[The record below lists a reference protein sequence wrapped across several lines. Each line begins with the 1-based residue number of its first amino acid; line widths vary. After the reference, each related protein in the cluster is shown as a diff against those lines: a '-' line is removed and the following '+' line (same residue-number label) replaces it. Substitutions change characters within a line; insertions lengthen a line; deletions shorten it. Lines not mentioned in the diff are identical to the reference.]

1 MVGGG
6 WGARANSEFKMKI
19 IQSVIDCL
27 TPSAG
32 QSADLRDVRSKQA
45 NKQTNRKEGEDA
57 LTGDALKI
65 ST

>member
-1 MVGGG
+1 MEEGWGGG
-6 WGARANSEFKMKI
+6 GGRADSEFKIKI

-27 TPSAG
+27 TPSAC
-32 QSADLRDVRSKQA
+32 QSLTCVTSEA

-57 LTGDALKI
+57 LAGDALKI